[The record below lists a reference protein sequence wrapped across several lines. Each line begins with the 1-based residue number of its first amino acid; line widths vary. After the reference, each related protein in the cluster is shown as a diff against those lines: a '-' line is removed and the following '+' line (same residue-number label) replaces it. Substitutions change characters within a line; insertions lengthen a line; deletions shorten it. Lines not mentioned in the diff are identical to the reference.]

1 MNRLAQIAMA
11 LAASVITLSAVMI
24 AAKPMDTDDMAENKR
39 VVNGEDALEGR
50 YPWVVALEAMASEV
64 FCLLSGKYVRFQLF
78 NVFVRTFWLALLAA
92 LLKYVES
99 TCCS

>member
-64 FCLLSGKYVRFQLF
+64 FVSFPENTLGFNYLMFLWGRFG
-78 NVFVRTFWLALLAA
+78 
-92 LLKYVES
+92 
-99 TCCS
+99 